1 MSNLQ
6 PRLKPWER
14 STPLF
19 GPLQSTISPTLP
31 TGTSPMPSPALPM
44 TNFPNNINSIGNTN
58 ASVNVNVGASASA
71 DHSSTNSPL
80 PLPLF
85 DSYLSFPALPQ
96 GIAPFSNHSTLLPD
110 TMPQWTNSPGFS
122 PLPTPG
128 ELGFG
133 SDDPLNAF
141 ATAPFSAAPSLD
153 QASDETWQDQRAPA
167 QAATSNPLSKPLKS
181 G

>member
-1 MSNLQ
+1 V
-6 PRLKPWER
+6 
-14 STPLF
+14 
-19 GPLQSTISPTLP
+19 I
-31 TGTSPMPSPALPM
+31 
-44 TNFPNNINSIGNTN
+44 
-58 ASVNVNVGASASA
+58 GASASA

-153 QASDETWQDQRAPA
+153 QASDETWQDQR
-167 QAATSNPLSKPLKS
+167 
-181 G
+181 